1 MKIFEYDKKKSEDN
15 FITNRNSQVITLNIK
30 LLNILWGTYML
41 VSYKLCMK
49 FNALK
54 GSNSYQAYNLRV
66 SMKCV
71 NGLLTIRRSYV
82 SVTWK

>member
-54 GSNSYQAYNLRV
+54 GNNSYRTYNFRV
-66 SMKCV
+66 K
-71 NGLLTIRRSYV
+71 
-82 SVTWK
+82 SV